1 MVEDIAMKKHAKKI
15 IIALAIAV
23 LFILLK
29 LLLPDEVVDITDAV
43 VNEENGDIAFS
54 IYEDEIL
61 TVKLFDKDGKL
72 IFSKELETWRGSP
85 DMLFHKNN
93 LYIDIGKSQSELV
106 AFDKQGNSIKP
117 EIPASHVRNID
128 QFNGWKHSGFRGVY
142 EYELNGYTY
151 KYEGTTIYRHKSKL
165 SIIHNETQAVI
176 YENPSA

>member
-1 MVEDIAMKKHAKKI
+1 MVGDIAMKKHAKKI

-72 IFSKELETWRGSP
+72 IFSKEFKTWRGKP
-85 DMLFHKNN
+85 GYAF
-93 LYIDIGKSQSELV
+93 SQ
-106 AFDKQGNSIKP
+106 KQ
-117 EIPASHVRNID
+117 
-128 QFNGWKHSGFRGVY
+128 
-142 EYELNGYTY
+142 L
-151 KYEGTTIYRHKSKL
+151 IY
-165 SIIHNETQAVI
+165 
-176 YENPSA
+176 